1 MKIEDPNDVL
11 LGFFLIMILPYVL
24 LGVMILIYWKYKK
37 IYNKYKFI
45 YFVLLCMIMIYVIL
59 TIGFNYVMGV
69 ESGYKTG
76 LDTVKITF

>member
-45 YFVLLCMIMIYVIL
+45 YFVLLCMIIIYVIL
-59 TIGFNYVMGV
+59 TIGFNYV
-69 ESGYKTG
+69 
-76 LDTVKITF
+76 IF